1 MDSFRSATTGWR
13 VRDALMALM
22 FVVAVALASRHHQ
35 ELDAQVVWREK
46 IVQGKMNKAVARN
59 YGTLSPPPPPLTL
72 DLDGDGVD
80 EIVTVQQSEREGSF
94 LSVLSVARDGKRKR
108 EVVQRPVTLR
118 RVALVLEGEGDVSRS
133 ETKSS
138 GTKKKKP
145 TAVPIALGGGFL
157 DGGVARVVVLTD
169 DWSVLCFDKELELL
183 WRRRYFTSA
192 PIAHSRM
199 RSTNSVV
206 NFATESSTRHQE
218 ASLPPEA

>member
-35 ELDAQVVWREK
+35 EIHAQVVWREK
-46 IVQGKMNKAVARN
+46 IVRGKINQAVVRN
-59 YGTLSPPPPPLTL
+59 YGILSPPPPPLTL

-94 LSVLSVARDGKRKR
+94 LSVLSVARDGKRMR
-108 EVVQRPVTLR
+108 EVIQRPVTLR
-118 RVALVLEGEGDVSRS
+118 KIALVLEDEGDELKREV
-133 ETKSS
+133 KSS
-138 GTKKKKP
+138 GTKKKKA

-169 DWSVLCFDKELELL
+169 DWSVLCFDKELDLL
-183 WRRRYFTSA
+183 WRRRYFISVSM
-192 PIAHSRM
+192 AHSRM

-218 ASLPPEA
+218 ASLLPEA